1 MTTQRV
7 FVRSRLPG
15 FGPLMLLVGCGMLT
29 IAQTRLAFEI
39 VSIKPNVSGA
49 AGGDTRRLPD
59 GTFAATNISIRN
71 LLGSAWPAEDLEYH
85 NLPGWAISNRYDI
98 TVKPPAD
105 TPPAQLQEMWRTFFK
120 DRLRLEAHNE
130 MRETAIYALVIARAD
145 GRLGSQIK
153 KSPHDC
159 GALAAAA
166 QPAASPRIGPTSE
179 SEVMAS
185 CSSLFLQGRMM
196 TGGML
201 LSTFARAL
209 GGSMVGRL
217 VDDRTGLE
225 GYYAFTLTY
234 AVPARPATD
243 GVAANGDA
251 PSIFTALQEQ
261 LGLKLEPARKPVQ
274 TVVIDHIE
282 PPTEN

>member
-1 MTTQRV
+1 MTKQRV
-7 FVRSRLPG
+7 LVRLRLLG
-15 FGPLMLLVGCGMLT
+15 GGLLFIVGCGMLT
-29 IAQTRLAFEI
+29 IAQTRLEFE
-39 VSIKPNVSGA
+39 VASIKPNVSGA

-71 LLGSAWPAEDLEYH
+71 LLGSAWPTGDFEYH

-105 TPPAQLQEMWRTFFK
+105 TSPAQLQEMWRTFFK

-130 MRETAIYALVIARAD
+130 MRDAPIYALVVAHTD
-145 GRLGSQIK
+145 GRLGPQIK

-159 GALAAAA
+159 SALAAASP
-166 QPAASPRIGPTSE
+166 PAASPRSGPPSE
-179 SEVMAS
+179 NEVMS
-185 CSSLFLQGRMM
+185 GCGSLFLQGRMM

-201 LSTFARAL
+201 LSTFARSL

-217 VDDRTGLE
+217 VDDRTELD

-234 AVPARPATD
+234 APPARSGAD
-243 GVAANGDA
+243 AVVAAGDA
-251 PSIFTALQEQ
+251 PSIFTALREQ
-261 LGLKLEPARKPVQ
+261 LGLKLEPARKPVL